1 MKIYDVSLPVSP
13 ELPVWPGDPPIELTR
28 LASISEGSDANVS
41 RLACGV
47 HMGTHVDA
55 SLHFID
61 GAETIDQLDL
71 STLIGRVHVVDLQGE
86 TTITAAKLETVGVTK
101 RARRVIF
108 KTDNSRLWHNGQSE
122 FFEDFVALQPD
133 AAEWLVERGIQLVGI
148 DYLSIAP
155 FHNGGPTHRILLQA
169 GVVIVEGLN
178 LWSIPSGRYT
188 LYCLPLNL
196 KGSDGAPARV
206 ILMGP

>member
-1 MKIYDVSLPVSP
+1 MKIYDVSLPIHP
-13 ELPVWPGDPPIELTR
+13 ELPVWPGDPPIELVHV
-28 LASISEGSDANVS
+28 ASIASGSDANVS

-47 HMGTHVDA
+47 HVGTHVDA
-55 SLHFID
+55 PLHFID
-61 GAETIDQLDL
+61 NGESIDQIDL
-71 STLIGRVHVVDLQGE
+71 NTFIGKVHVVDLQGE
-86 TTITAAKLETVGVTK
+86 TTITAMKLESVGITK

-108 KTDNSRLWHNGQSE
+108 KTDNSRLWHEGNPK
-122 FFEDFVALQPD
+122 FTEDFVALQPD

-155 FHNGGPTHRILLQA
+155 FHYGVPTHQILLEA

-178 LWSIPSGRYT
+178 LWSVPPGRYT

-206 ILMGP
+206 ILIGP

>member
-1 MKIYDVSLPVSP
+1 MKIYDVSLPISQD
-13 ELPVWPGDPPIELTR
+13 LPVWPGDPPIELTR
-28 LASISEGSDANVS
+28 QASISAGSDANVS

-55 SLHFID
+55 PLHFVD
-61 GAETIDQLDL
+61 GAESVDQFNLN
-71 STLIGRVHVVDLQGE
+71 TLIGRVHVVDLRGE
-86 TTITAAKLETVGVTK
+86 TAITAAKLEAIGITR

-108 KTDNSRLWHNGQSE
+108 KTDNSQLWHDEQSE
-122 FFEDFVALQPD
+122 FFEDYVALQPD

-155 FHNGGPTHRILLQA
+155 FHDGVPTHRILLKA
-169 GVVIVEGLN
+169 GIVILEGLN

-206 ILMGP
+206 ILIGP